1 MAEFMIVYTF
11 YLLSPDIYS
20 NLIKVFQKEYLFRPE
35 ALVFRLCFN
44 RQKPSAESEI

>member
-1 MAEFMIVYTF
+1 MAEFMIVYHFLSTF
-11 YLLSPDIYS
+11 PDIYS

-44 RQKPSAESEI
+44 RQKSSAESEI